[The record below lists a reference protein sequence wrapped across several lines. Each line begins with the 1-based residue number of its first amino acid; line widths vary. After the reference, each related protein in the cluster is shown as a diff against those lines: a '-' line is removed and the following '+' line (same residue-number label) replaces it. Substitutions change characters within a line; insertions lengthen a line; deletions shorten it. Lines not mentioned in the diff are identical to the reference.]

1 MLGIME
7 AQGALGFLLFMGKY
21 VERGKFMVARW
32 YRLVAEQ
39 GRTGGSVEAQ
49 QDLGNLYYKGE
60 GVAQSCR
67 EAYIWLSIADAN
79 GGKVSAKKLVTVAEK
94 LGDAEKKLADD
105 EVRRRLD
112 KLQMKE
118 DKRKEYELAHGLC
131 RWNTD

>member
-1 MLGIME
+1 
-7 AQGALGFLLFMGKY
+7 
-21 VERGKFMVARW
+21 MVARW

-60 GVAQSCR
+60 GIAQSYR

-79 GGKVSAKKLVTVAEK
+79 GGDAKEAGVELGTVAEK

-105 EVRRRLD
+105 EVGRRLD
-112 KLQMKE
+112 KLQEKE
-118 DKRKEYELAHGLC
+118 DEREEDALAHGLC
-131 RWNTD
+131 RYTD